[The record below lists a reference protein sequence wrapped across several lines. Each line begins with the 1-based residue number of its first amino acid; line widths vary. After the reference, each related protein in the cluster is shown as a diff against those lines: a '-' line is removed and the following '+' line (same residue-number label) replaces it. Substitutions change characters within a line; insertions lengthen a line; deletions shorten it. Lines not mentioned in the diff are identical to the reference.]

1 MEKYKILGQEI
12 TFSTPRLN
20 YILLDLKYQ
29 ELTNEYVNKFYKIYD
44 SFHKLSK
51 MVKELE
57 DKVIDDILAPLTDD
71 AMEYIRLQEIYTESE
86 SSIIKKFYSL
96 FSESFG
102 EKFGRL
108 IEDEYEDIRYEMR
121 EAGTIS
127 AGWNAGSKEYALLKD
142 KEVRDIL
149 ANSIKTFIANVQ
161 GEIIRI
167 VEANT
172 KIKFEESDY
181 GEEKQAKA
189 IAENILDGKVAESKI
204 PICIAQ
210 VLLVYPSSRQIYEYI
225 IRNYG
230 DADKEVDRISYRF
243 GCNMVPYKKELVE
256 LFCSKAVKSLTYDEE
271 QVLSVK
277 QEISDFC
284 RALGYG
290 NTSFHLQPFD
300 QRLREIDIQLR
311 TVEGVEYKTREIASD
326 VRDDFILFNNKA
338 KTYTYERL
346 DLLDVDV
353 RKKIESEILDLP
365 YKYAGFHSIA
375 TARLGK
381 IMQPYI
387 DRQTMKKN
395 MTSPQ
400 NFCGVLYNYVHSSAL
415 YQNMSKHI
423 YTMEFAKSKS
433 NKAPLPN
440 TYGVPLIYHDFSSLG
455 AFKKGFIL
463 TTRGCVI
470 YNAKNNIQ
478 FAPFNYI
485 TSINIK
491 DGYICINQPSE
502 NIVFKRP
509 STLPSNQLNE
519 YTGLI
524 QYLLD
529 IFKLFSE
536 AEISEIENHLSGGNS
551 IVSNE
556 PVPTSNTITNTETTQ
571 KAVQIKEA
579 QPATAELPKETEV
592 DPEEEQKRKERE
604 EQERLRREEEQKRKE
619 REEQERLRREEEQKR
634 KEQMRIQK
642 EEEKRRNWEALP
654 ITNKSK
660 SIALVLSIL
669 FGWLGID
676 RFYLGQIFTGI
687 IKLLTGGLLGI
698 WWFADIIL
706 IATGVLRPKDGRYK
720 N

>member
-1 MEKYKILGQEI
+1 M
-12 TFSTPRLN
+12 
-20 YILLDLKYQ
+20 
-29 ELTNEYVNKFYKIYD
+29 
-44 SFHKLSK
+44 
-51 MVKELE
+51 
-57 DKVIDDILAPLTDD
+57 
-71 AMEYIRLQEIYTESE
+71 
-86 SSIIKKFYSL
+86 
-96 FSESFG
+96 
-102 EKFGRL
+102 
-108 IEDEYEDIRYEMR
+108 
-121 EAGTIS
+121 
-127 AGWNAGSKEYALLKD
+127 
-142 KEVRDIL
+142 
-149 ANSIKTFIANVQ
+149 
-161 GEIIRI
+161 
-167 VEANT
+167 
-172 KIKFEESDY
+172 
-181 GEEKQAKA
+181 
-189 IAENILDGKVAESKI
+189 
-204 PICIAQ
+204 
-210 VLLVYPSSRQIYEYI
+210 
-225 IRNYG
+225 
-230 DADKEVDRISYRF
+230 SYRF

-353 RKKIESEILDLP
+353 RKKIESEILSLP

-375 TARLGK
+375 TVRLGK
-381 IMQPYI
+381 IIQPYI
-387 DRQTMKKN
+387 DRQTMKKE

-400 NFCGVLYNYVHSSAL
+400 NFCSVLYNYVHSSAL

-423 YTMEFAKSKS
+423 YTMEFAQSKS

-470 YNAKNNIQ
+470 YNAKKNIQ
-478 FAPFNYI
+478 FAQFNHI
-485 TSINIK
+485 TGINSK
-491 DGYICINQPSE
+491 DGYICINQPSV

-519 YTGLI
+519 YTGII

-529 IFKLFSE
+529 VFKLFSE
-536 AEISEIENHLSGGNS
+536 AEISEIEKYLFGGNG
-551 IVSNE
+551 IVSNR
-556 PVPTSNTITNTETTQ
+556 PVPTGNTIPNTKTTQ
-571 KAVQIKEA
+571 KTDQIKDKHA
-579 QPATAELPKETEV
+579 ATAELTKGTKV
-592 DPEEEQKRKERE
+592 DSEEDQKAQEQAF
-604 EQERLRREEEQKRKE
+604 
-619 REEQERLRREEEQKR
+619 
-634 KEQMRIQK
+634 IT
-642 EEEKRRNWEALP
+642 EEKKESEVLP

-660 SIALVLSIL
+660 IVALILSIV

-676 RFYLGQIFTGI
+676 RFYLGHIITGI
-687 IKLLTGGLLGI
+687 IKLLTGGGYGL
-698 WWFADIIL
+698 WWLIDVIL
-706 IATGVLRPKDGRYK
+706 IVSGILKPKKGQYK
-720 N
+720 T